1 MDWKKQLIQNFKLYA
16 ITDLKKAD
24 PGILEKIEQAFT
36 GGADIVQIRSKSIMD
51 AEMLRLVQKAKQ
63 ISERLQKLLFVN
75 DRADIALIGNADGV
89 HVGQDDLAPAVIR
102 DLSKK
107 CGRALFIGKSTHSIQ
122 QALEAQGEGVDYIGV
137 GPIFS
142 TPTKPGRS
150 AVGLDLIAQVKESVS
165 IPFVAIGG
173 IDETN
178 IREVMAE
185 GAKRVA
191 VVRAIFSAKDV
202 YLATKSLHEK
212 LTQQEKVNV

>member
-89 HVGQDDLAPAVIR
+89 HVGQDDLAPAVI
-102 DLSKK
+102 
-107 CGRALFIGKSTHSIQ
+107 
-122 QALEAQGEGVDYIGV
+122 
-137 GPIFS
+137 
-142 TPTKPGRS
+142 
-150 AVGLDLIAQVKESVS
+150 
-165 IPFVAIGG
+165 
-173 IDETN
+173 
-178 IREVMAE
+178 
-185 GAKRVA
+185 
-191 VVRAIFSAKDV
+191 
-202 YLATKSLHEK
+202 
-212 LTQQEKVNV
+212 